1 MVRDGA
7 RLVVQTWLISRLL
20 MVGVALWVGMT
31 TGRSPGDML
40 ANWDVQHYFDIATH
54 GYVADNSIA
63 FFPGWPLVLRAFSM
77 VGVPMLWAG
86 VCLAVICS
94 AFAAAALYRLG
105 GPIAAVV
112 WLLAPTTVFTM
123 VPYTEAPFCAAAF
136 GAWERARAG
145 RWGAAATLAALACT
159 LRVSGLFLLCALVIL
174 ALSRRWLG
182 SGRPAV
188 SGASSA
194 AQWGAPSG
202 WSGGSTGGAGARTQA
217 TSGRALGYVR
227 DLLARLRSPK
237 GRGAAGSSGVATA
250 GPSYSSPQFSSR
262 PQGSS
267 TPRSSG
273 NWPQPGAV
281 DVVRGWLGDGRVR
294 ALAWLSI
301 PALTLFGYI
310 AYLYNLTGDWNA
322 WYRAQSTGWPR
333 GFTWPWVSL
342 QHTIEAATSN
352 AYPAFPEW
360 SWVFRAELGAMAV
373 GVIVTLICLR
383 KRRWAEA
390 AWVGVQVLA
399 FSCSYWY
406 LSVTRAMLLWFPL
419 FVLIGERLSGG
430 WNLRPSRRRLRT
442 LLTAAVFVLAAFVL
456 CWWSWL
462 FFTGRWAS

>member
-54 GYVADNSIA
+54 GYLADNSIA

-86 VCLAVICS
+86 VGIAVICS

-112 WLLAPTTVFTM
+112 WLLAPTTVFTL

-136 GAWERARAG
+136 WAWERARAG
-145 RWGAAATLAALACT
+145 RWGAAATLTALACT
-159 LRVSGLFLLCALVIL
+159 LRVSGLFLLGALVIL
-174 ALSRRWLG
+174 AISRRWGGGHRSG
-182 SGRPAV
+182 SAGTVA
-188 SGASSA
+188 SGS
-194 AQWGAPSG
+194 WP
-202 WSGGSTGGAGARTQA
+202 
-217 TSGRALGYVR
+217 
-227 DLLARLRSPK
+227 
-237 GRGAAGSSGVATA
+237 AAGS
-250 GPSYSSPQFSSR
+250 QFSALL
-262 PQGSS
+262 PPKPAGL
-267 TPRSSG
+267 
-273 NWPQPGAV
+273 
-281 DVVRGWLGDGRVR
+281 VRGWLSDDRVR
-294 ALAWLSI
+294 ALALLTI

-360 SWVFRAELGAMAV
+360 SWVFRAELGAMAI
-373 GVIVTLICLR
+373 GLIVTPVCLR

-406 LSVTRAMLLWFPL
+406 LSVTRAVLLWFPL

-430 WNLRPSRRRLRT
+430 WNVTPTRRWLRT
-442 LLTAAVFVLAAFVL
+442 LLTGAAFVTAAYLL